1 MVHRTYIGLGP
12 PERAIGDFD
21 TLTPWVRELRNLQAE
36 CERLGPDWQA
46 LAIPLDGL
54 QTAAYH
60 FTRRPDFYFQ
70 VEADVAPARR
80 GNGRL
85 RDPAE
90 AAAAFVALRPCMDL
104 LRKLQQRCRPYG
116 RDYCALDIP
125 RQGLQTAAFHF
136 TRDPQLYAALP
147 PTSFS

>member
-1 MVHRTYIGLGP
+1 MVHRTYLGLGP
-12 PERAIGDFD
+12 PDHAVREFGA
-21 TLTPWVRELRNLQAE
+21 LTPWVRDLLNLQAE

-60 FTRRPDFYFQ
+60 FTRRPDFYFA
-70 VEADVAPARR
+70 VEADIAPARR

-85 RDPAE
+85 QDRTE
-90 AAAAFVALRPCMDL
+90 ALAAFVALRPYMDL

-136 TRDPQLYAALP
+136 TRDHQVYAGLP
-147 PTSFS
+147 PISF